1 MINLI
6 QLSNVRNLNV
16 VGNMSAFTKPLVL
29 LLSVMMLSACGDNGV
44 KISTDFRSAQ
54 GVKEGARIY
63 YQEAKVGQVIEVQ
76 TIGENSGSRVFM
88 LIDLDAAAKIDA
100 QAAVAVNRIKPGSP
114 LEIYASAAARDFGI
128 EDGQQLKGLNSMIE
142 LVAWSVGD
150 AIDVGTGELAG
161 YVDSFQDYLAGEQFE
176 EDRARVE
183 QGVKEMA
190 AIASETMKTVE
201 QDLSDA
207 ISDIAVSEEELAAAI
222 LELGDEMSPIAEE
235 MAKSGTDLMAE
246 LEKFTNGLENATAEE
261 QLAGQKL
268 IDSLIE
274 TIEKL
279 NAAAERGAEQGAEEP
294 IE

>member
-1 MINLI
+1 MINLTNKNFQRAPKLI
-6 QLSNVRNLNV
+6 LKSVILV
-16 VGNMSAFTKPLVL
+16 FSAF
-29 LLSVMMLSACGDNGV
+29 MLAACGDSGV
-44 KISTDFRSAQ
+44 EVSTEFRSAQ
-54 GVKEGARIY
+54 GVKEGARVY
-63 YQEAKVGQVIEVQ
+63 HQEAKVGQVVAVQ
-76 TIGENSGSRVFM
+76 PLDESSGSRVIM
-88 LIDLDAAAKIDA
+88 MIEPEAAAKIDS

-114 LEIYASAAARDFGI
+114 LEIYASAAAQEFGLK
-128 EDGQQLKGLNSMIE
+128 DGQQLKGLNSMIE

-161 YVDSFQDYLAGEQFE
+161 YVDSFQEYLAGEQFE
-176 EDRARVE
+176 QDRARVE

-201 QDLSDA
+201 QDLADA
-207 ISDIAVSEEELAAAI
+207 MSDIAVSEEELAAAI

-246 LEKFTNGLENATAEE
+246 LEKFTQGLENATAEE
-261 QLAGQKL
+261 QIAGQKL

-279 NAAAERGAEQGAEEP
+279 NAAAERGAEQGGQESVE
-294 IE
+294 